1 VTAGQDR
8 AFILHCVI
16 CIAAAEE
23 VEEQAPSQPRL
34 GELTASHVS
43 PNSVQLEW
51 SVPEGTF
58 DSFTVQYI
66 DVQGQAQE
74 LHLESGS
81 RTVTVSGLL
90 PSHPY
95 KFNLYGL
102 WGQTRLGPIS
112 TDTVTGE
119 GPACCT
125 SLGLE
130 LGAWRE
136 QCDGL
141 CWCLESEC
149 QWKRSVAKSGHVGRD
164 GRSRG

>member
-1 VTAGQDR
+1 MIGNGWKREQRERGCLDGWTDEWWDVTAGQDR
-8 AFILHCVI
+8 AFILHCVL

-81 RTVTVSGLL
+81 RTVAVSGLL

-119 GPACCT
+119 GPRM
-125 SLGLE
+125 LHL
-130 LGAWRE
+130 
-136 QCDGL
+136 
-141 CWCLESEC
+141 
-149 QWKRSVAKSGHVGRD
+149 SGP
-164 GRSRG
+164 